1 MEKRRCSACH
11 KHFHPRPQSPGQEF
25 CSAAECQR
33 ERKRRWQKV
42 RRAAD
47 SDYRDNDVQ
56 ANRQWRSRH
65 PGYWR
70 AYRRKHPQVVIR
82 NREKQRERDRAR
94 RLKPPQPPPTPHL
107 ANEDASSLPF
117 SVETG
122 TYRMIPV
129 TENLLANE
137 NACLVKIA
145 LLSGS

>member
-1 MEKRRCSACH
+1 MEKRRCAGCR
-11 KHFHPRPQSPGQEF
+11 KLFHPRPQSPGQTF

-33 ERKRRWQKV
+33 ERKRRWQKA

-56 ANRQWRSRH
+56 ANRQWRRRH
-65 PGYWR
+65 PEYWR
-70 AYRRKHPQVVIR
+70 AYRRKHPQSVIR
-82 NREKQRERDRAR
+82 NRQKQRERDRAR
-94 RLKPPQPPPTPHL
+94 GLKPPQPSPTPHL

-129 TENLLANE
+129 TGGDLANE

-145 LLSGS
+145 LLSGG

>member
-11 KHFHPRPQSPGQEF
+11 KHFHPCPQSPGQEF